1 MAELQ
6 FTIIS
11 GSFELPKVENTSSM
25 GFMWF
30 NTASNQVNVSVTE
43 WGGATPGTPAVPGG
57 LNWSSGGN
65 LSISRAALS
74 GTKCGTQNS
83 MTVMGGFSPN
93 NRCTEEYNGS
103 AWSTGGALIIGQQV
117 GAGAGT
123 QNAGLM
129 ISGYNQSPVG
139 GINRC
144 TQEYNGT
151 SWSTGGA
158 TPFNKSQLSAAGTQN
173 AAVQFGGNGAANT
186 VSEYNGT
193 SWTTGTSS
201 NQGACIPFGQGS
213 QNAAIKSGGTA
224 GSSIACTEEY
234 NGTSWSGGGNMI
246 IARACGVTAG
256 TQDSTVAYGGASTPS
271 SVRNCVETYN
281 GTSWSAATNMPT
293 ARCLAGGGGTANG
306 GLTAGGQTPSTINW
320 TTEFTA
326 GPGSPATPGS
336 PNTGSMVSY
345 AL

>member
-25 GFMWF
+25 GLMWF
-30 NTASNQVNVSVTE
+30 NTASNQINVSVTE

-65 LSISRAALS
+65 LSVSRAALS
-74 GTKCGTQNS
+74 GTNC
-83 MTVMGGFSPN
+83 
-93 NRCTEEYNGS
+93 
-103 AWSTGGALIIGQQV
+103 
-117 GAGAGT
+117 GT

-173 AAVQFGGNGAANT
+173 AAVQFGGNGAASS

-213 QNAAIKSGGTA
+213 QNATIKSGGTA
-224 GSSIACTEEY
+224 GSSITCTEEY

-256 TQDSTVAYGGASTPS
+256 TQNSTVAYGGASTPS
-271 SVRNCVETYN
+271 SIRNCVETYN
-281 GTSWSAATNMPT
+281 GTSWSAATNMPS
-293 ARCLAGGGGTANG
+293 ARCLMGGGGTANG
-306 GLTAGGQTPSTINW
+306 GLTAGGGTPSTINW

-326 GPGSPATPGS
+326 GPGTPGTPAS
-336 PNTGSMVSY
+336 PNTGSMISY